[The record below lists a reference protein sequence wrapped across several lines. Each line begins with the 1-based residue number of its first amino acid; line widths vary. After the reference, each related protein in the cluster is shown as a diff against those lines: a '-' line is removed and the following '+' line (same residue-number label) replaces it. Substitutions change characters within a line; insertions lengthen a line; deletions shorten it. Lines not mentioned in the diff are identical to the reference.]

1 MRAAVYLGN
10 GHIAVQS
17 IETPAIGSGEI
28 LVRVETCGVCHT
40 DLKKIEYDL
49 LSPPRIYGHETA
61 GIIAANMI
69 SRRMLDRMSYDAIV
83 VAGVG
88 CFVAGGIAF
97 ALCES
102 SHVKGIIAI
111 VLPMFLVSLSNGS
124 SLSLAVSGAIASEH
138 GRAATASGLVGFFQ
152 IGSASLAAT
161 VSSGLLGTGSHVL
174 ATAIPFFAIVAAVA
188 IVPRWYAARR
198 TLSMRKTPPR

>member
-1 MRAAVYLGN
+1 
-10 GHIAVQS
+10 
-17 IETPAIGSGEI
+17 
-28 LVRVETCGVCHT
+28 
-40 DLKKIEYDL
+40 
-49 LSPPRIYGHETA
+49 
-61 GIIAANMI
+61 MI
-69 SRRMLDRMSYDAIV
+69 SRRMLDRMSYDSIV

-102 SHVKGIIAI
+102 WHFKSLIA
-111 VLPMFLVSLSNGS
+111 VVMPMFLVSLSNGS

-138 GRAATASGLVGFFQ
+138 GRAATASGLVGFLQ

-198 TLSMRKTPPR
+198 TLSMRNTLPR